1 MCLINCSVAM
11 RFRSAA
17 RNLSRS
23 LVAFL
28 GGVLVACTAVAQNSS
43 EDPALEAAAM
53 RALTESRAKWEREWP
68 RLKDEEW
75 PALQRS
81 AGEAKRGVVL
91 SLRQVRDK
99 RAGPSSVRLL
109 FQVKNISDRS
119 VRVWRS
125 NYTPDLAL
133 WIQDGAGK
141 QVVMTKDGFEY
152 YEPRGRIG
160 GGAYQELEP
169 GHTRADIYP
178 LVKKHFVL
186 KVPEVYTII
195 GAIPDDYVPFG
206 PIDCVREPKDRLVSK
221 PLTLNL
227 TGGKRTQDSM
237 ERRAGDSIRPRSA
250 NSQSAAGKEW
260 TELTRNAGQL
270 LNGCVLEAILS
281 PISPGNL
288 IVSLCYHDF
297 DRYSASRSWEQYITI
312 PMTGSVVEDYR
323 VFVRDPKGAVAPMA
337 VQLSDMPHKSDN
349 VGKDDKAT
357 TCLPF
362 GSGIGAVIPMKRWI
376 SAAKPGEYTILVTL
390 PSREANGPTWVAEPI
405 TIQVG
410 KGSGS
415 SKENAA
421 QKK

>member
-1 MCLINCSVAM
+1 MCLTKC
-11 RFRSAA
+11 SAA
-17 RNLSRS
+17 TRFSRAAWNSSRS
-23 LVAFL
+23 LVPFL
-28 GGVLVACTAVAQNSS
+28 GAVLVCCTAAAQNPAV
-43 EDPALEAAAM
+43 DPALVAAAM
-53 RALTESRAKWEREWP
+53 RALTESREKWEREWP

-75 PALQRS
+75 PTLQRS
-81 AGEAKRGVVL
+81 AGEAKRGIIL

-109 FQVKNISDRS
+109 FQVKNVSDHA
-119 VRVWRS
+119 VPVWGS

-133 WIQDGAGK
+133 WIQDRAGK
-141 QVVMTKDGFEY
+141 SVAMTKEGFQY

-160 GGAYQELEP
+160 GGFYGELKP
-169 GHTRADIYP
+169 GHTRAEIYP
-178 LVKKHFVL
+178 LVDTHFVL
-186 KVPEVYTII
+186 ARPEVYTLI
-195 GAIPDDYVPFG
+195 GVVPKGYVAFG

-221 PLTLNL
+221 PLTLDL
-227 TGGKRTQDSM
+227 TSRKGTQDRI
-237 ERRAGDSIRPRSA
+237 ERNSGDA
-250 NSQSAAGKEW
+250 NHRGPEDSQNAAGKEW
-260 TELTRNAGQL
+260 TELTRRAGQL
-270 LNGCVLEAILS
+270 VNSCVLEAIMS
-281 PISPGNL
+281 PISPDNL

-312 PMTGSVVEDYR
+312 PMTGSVAEDYR
-323 VFVRDPKGAVAPMA
+323 VFVRDPAGAVGPMA
-337 VQLSDMPHKSDN
+337 MQRSDVLHKSDN
-349 VGKDDKAT
+349 RGKDDKAT

-376 SAAKPGEYTILVTL
+376 STAKPDEYTILVTL
-390 PSREANGPTWVAEPI
+390 PSRDGNGPTWVAEPI